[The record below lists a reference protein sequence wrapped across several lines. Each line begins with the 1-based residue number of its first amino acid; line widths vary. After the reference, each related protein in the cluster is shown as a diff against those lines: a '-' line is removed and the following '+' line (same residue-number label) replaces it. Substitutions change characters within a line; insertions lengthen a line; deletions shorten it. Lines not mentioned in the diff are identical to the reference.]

1 MKRLLYTLVA
11 SILCFVS
18 AYAYDFSAVCESRQ
32 TIYYKIISDTVPYSV
47 WISSEE
53 QYHPYNTHYISGNLI
68 IPESVTHNDTTYS
81 VTGIDKNA
89 FYDCSFLLSVVIPNS
104 VTYIGDF
111 AFYGCTRLRSIELP
125 NSVTN
130 IGDCVFRMCTSIP
143 EPVYNSTYFVYFPDG
158 YATEYAIPEGI
169 QKISP
174 HAFSECNNLTS
185 IRICSSV
192 SSIGE
197 YAFDYCRNLESI
209 SVDEGNTV
217 YDSRDICNAII
228 ETSTNTL
235 IVGCRNSFIPNTV
248 TRIKDRAFIG
258 RNGISSIIIPNSVTY
273 IGADAYNECN
283 DLNTVYYQG
292 TLTEWLQISFGN
304 HAISPNHSLYIDN
317 ELVTDIVIPNSI
329 TEIKNNAFERVTSLT
344 SVTIHNSVTSI
355 GYSAFCYCTGLTSLI
370 IPNSVRTIG
379 NWTFIGCTGLTSVV
393 IGNSLRAIP
402 GWSFKE
408 CTNLTSLT
416 VGNSVTSIE
425 FSAFHSC
432 ENLRTLVIPNSV
444 TTIEMAAFSSC
455 HRLTTVTLGSNV
467 TRIECYAFYEC
478 DMISNV
484 YANPTTPPYIDY
496 FNFNA
501 NTTIWVPC
509 GLVAAYTRTDNW
521 DNYHD
526 IRDRQPYILN
536 VTSENY
542 QWGTA
547 GIVQPPDCADG
558 TAIISATPNQHYNFA
573 RWTDGNTD
581 NPRTI
586 TVTEDTSFT
595 AIFTPDLHTI
605 TVMSS
610 DETMGYVTGGG
621 IFEYGAEI
629 LIDATPTEGYG
640 FAYWSDGNADY
651 RRMITVTGDATYIA
665 NFGILHTITV
675 TSAND
680 DYGTTTGSGIYAEGA
695 TIEIEAIPTEH
706 YHFVEWD
713 DSCTD
718 NPRRIT
724 ITGDAEY
731 IASFAIDQFTITVE
745 SADTTK
751 GTTTEGGIF
760 DYGTEIQMEATPNEG
775 FEFSTWNDSNTD
787 NPRTITVTQNATYSA
802 YFIATSVEEN
812 ATASIS
818 LYPNPSND
826 IITIVSLESISK
838 IELINAAGDV
848 VSQQECHGEVATYNV
863 SDLPDGIYFAKIHVT
878 DGNHIKTLKF
888 VKQN

>member
-1 MKRLLYTLVA
+1 MKRPLFTLVA
-11 SILCFVS
+11 TILCFVS
-18 AYAYDFSAVCESRQ
+18 AYAFDFSALTESGQRLYY
-32 TIYYKIISDTVPYSV
+32 TITSDTIPYTV
-47 WISSEE
+47 MVTYQTEE
-53 QYHPYNTHYISGNLI
+53 YPHYFTTPIGDLV
-68 IPESVTHNDTTYS
+68 IPESVTKENITYA
-81 VTGIDKNA
+81 VTSIGSRA
-89 FYDCSFLLSVVIPNS
+89 FFQCSGLTSLTIPS
-104 VTYIGDF
+104 TI
-111 AFYGCTRLRSIELP
+111 
-125 NSVTN
+125 TN
-130 IGDCVFRMCTSIP
+130 ITAG
-143 EPVYNSTYFVYFPDG
+143 
-158 YATEYAIPEGI
+158 
-169 QKISP
+169 
-174 HAFSECNNLTS
+174 AFNGCGGL
-185 IRICSSV
+185 R
-192 SSIGE
+192 
-197 YAFDYCRNLESI
+197 SI

-217 YDSRDICNAII
+217 YDSRENCNAII
-228 ETSTNTL
+228 ETETNKI
-235 IVGCRNSFIPNTV
+235 IVGCRNSFIPNSVTAIGRYAFNGSIGLTSITIPNTV
-248 TRIKDRAFIG
+248 TFIDYDAFSDCDSL
-258 RNGISSIIIPNSVTY
+258 SS
-273 IGADAYNECN
+273 
-283 DLNTVYYQG
+283 VYYLG
-292 TLTEWLQISFGN
+292 NLTEWLSITFGN
-304 HAISPNHSLYIDN
+304 HAIPSNHSLYIDN
-317 ELVTDIVIPNSI
+317 ELLTDLIIPECI
-329 TEIKNNAFERVTSLT
+329 TEIHNNAFERVTSLT

-509 GLVAAYTRTDNW
+509 GLVAAYTHTDNW

-542 QWGTA
+542 QRGTA
-547 GIVQPPDCADG
+547 EIVQPPDCVDG
-558 TAIISATPNQHYNFA
+558 TAIISATPNPHYNFT
-573 RWTDGNTD
+573 RWADGNTD

-605 TVMSS
+605 TVVSA
-610 DETMGYVTGGG
+610 DETMGIVTGGG

-629 LIDATPTEGYG
+629 FIDATPTDGYG
-640 FAYWSDGNADY
+640 FAYWSDGNAEY

-665 NFGILHTITV
+665 NFGVLRTITV

-680 DYGTTTGSGIYAEGA
+680 EYGTTTGSGIYAEGA

-706 YHFVEWD
+706 YHFMEWN

-724 ITGDAEY
+724 ITEDAEY

-787 NPRTITVTQNATYSA
+787 NPRTITVTENATYRA
-802 YFIATSVEEN
+802 YFIATNVEEN
-812 ATASIS
+812 TTASIS
-818 LYPNPSND
+818 LYLYPNPASD
-826 IITIVSLESISK
+826 IITIVSQEPISG
-838 IELINAAGDV
+838 IEVINADGIV
-848 VSQQECHGEVATYNV
+848 VSQQECHGNGAYINV
-863 SDLPDGIYFAKIHVT
+863 SNLPNGIYFAKIHVA
-878 DGNHIKTLKF
+878 DGNYIKTLRF
-888 VKQN
+888 VKQI